1 MIDPHGHTLVMKSLF
16 GRKMKEE
23 VPDVKDP
30 EVSPSKE
37 SLHDI
42 AENPESEGQD
52 ELFRGME
59 TEVWGHEGIWAEKT
73 IVPF

>member
-1 MIDPHGHTLVMKSLF
+1 MKSLF
-16 GRKMKEE
+16 GRKKKEE
-23 VPDVKDP
+23 IPDVEDP

-42 AENPESEGQD
+42 AENPESEAQD

-59 TEVWGHEGIWAEKT
+59 TEVWGQYGIRAKKKQ
-73 IVPF
+73 F

>member
-1 MIDPHGHTLVMKSLF
+1 MKSLF
-16 GRKMKEE
+16 GRKKKDEI
-23 VPDVKDP
+23 PDVEDP

-42 AENPESEGQD
+42 AENSETEVRE

-59 TEVWGHEGIWAEKT
+59 TEVKGIIKSSEK
-73 IVPF
+73 ILIQAIY

>member
-1 MIDPHGHTLVMKSLF
+1 MKSLF
-16 GRKMKEE
+16 GRKKKEE
-23 VPDVKDP
+23 IPDVEDP

-59 TEVWGHEGIWAEKT
+59 TEVWGY
-73 IVPF
+73 

>member
-1 MIDPHGHTLVMKSLF
+1 MKSLF
-16 GRKMKEE
+16 GRKKKDEI
-23 VPDVKDP
+23 PDVEDP

-42 AENPESEGQD
+42 AENSETEVRE

-59 TEVWGHEGIWAEKT
+59 TEVKGTIKSSEK
-73 IVPF
+73 ILIRAIY